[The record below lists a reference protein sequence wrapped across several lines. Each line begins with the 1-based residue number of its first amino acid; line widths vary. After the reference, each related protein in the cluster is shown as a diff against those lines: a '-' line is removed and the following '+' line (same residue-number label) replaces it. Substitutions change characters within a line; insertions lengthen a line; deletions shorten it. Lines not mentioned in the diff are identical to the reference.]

1 MREGLCRKGA
11 EMVKKKKQ
19 KKKTMDEKGEN
30 NVATKNVSRK
40 MIMLITLSSV
50 LFCSSVKIIC
60 ACKIKDYE

>member
-1 MREGLCRKGA
+1 
-11 EMVKKKKQ
+11 MVKKKKQ